1 MCGGD
6 LSGGEGVGGGGGRW
20 RKSSSMLCY
29 VIYYFIGRL
38 VVRRDCE
45 VGAGVGYLWVW
56 GVDGG

>member
-1 MCGGD
+1 MWA
-6 LSGGEGVGGGGGRW
+6 EGAEGGGRVVV
-20 RKSSSMLCY
+20 CY